1 MDWQRGKI
9 PYFVAPPNDNKPEKV
24 KEEKDVEVVVVEGD
38 DKNKKFNIE
47 QNIDELLVTNEFLG
61 NQDNKINNINAI

>member
-9 PYFVAPPNDNKPEKV
+9 PYFVAPPNDNKPEQN

-38 DKNKKFNIE
+38 DKNKKFNID

-61 NQDNKINNINAI
+61 NQDNKINNINTI